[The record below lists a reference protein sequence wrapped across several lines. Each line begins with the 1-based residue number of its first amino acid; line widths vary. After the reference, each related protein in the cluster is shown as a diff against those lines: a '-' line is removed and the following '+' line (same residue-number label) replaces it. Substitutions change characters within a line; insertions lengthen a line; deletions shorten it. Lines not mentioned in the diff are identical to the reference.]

1 MKKYAHNEITL
12 MQFICILSGAQMSV
26 GLLALPQLLAQRAGT
41 DGWIGLFIV
50 WMINVAANLIVV
62 QVMKKYPDGTILDL
76 LAHYCGPWAGRTGAV
91 ILALYFFLYGYVG
104 ITRTILYIKQWLLQ
118 QTSAFKIMC
127 LLLIPTYTIA
137 LNGFRIIGR
146 YAELVFFI
154 SMWIPFAYL
163 LTLKDAQWLYLLPV
177 LKEGWLPVF
186 NAAEATLLSF
196 SGTGITLI
204 LYPFL
209 LHKRQAAVGVAIS
222 NTMSMLVFLLI
233 TLICF
238 VYFNPNEIKEYNE
251 PVVSVLKNIE
261 FKFIERIE
269 VVFISFYIFMF
280 SLSWIPTFYTFA
292 FCTSWLLNM
301 EDHRNSLRVLCFLL
315 AFGTFLIMP
324 TFNQNG
330 IMEGWLAKFAIG
342 VEYTAPVSLLMYIWF
357 RKKKIKL
364 SSEK

>member
-1 MKKYAHNEITL
+1 MKKYAYNEITL
-12 MQFICILSGAQMSV
+12 MQFICILSGAQVSV

-41 DGWIGLFIV
+41 DGWIGILIV
-50 WMINVAANLIVV
+50 WMINLAANLIVV

-76 LAHYCGPWAGRTGAV
+76 LAHYFGPWAGRIGAV
-91 ILALYFFLYGYVG
+91 ILAFYFFLYGYVG
-104 ITRTILYIKQWLLQ
+104 ITRTILYVKQWLLP
-118 QTSAFKIMC
+118 QTSAFKIMS

-137 LNGFRIIGR
+137 RNGIRIIGR

-186 NAAEATLLSF
+186 HAAGAALLSF
-196 SGTGITLI
+196 SGTGILLI

-209 LHKRQAAVGVAIS
+209 LHKQQATAGVLIS

-238 VYFNPNEIKEYNE
+238 VYFTPNEIKEYNE

-280 SLSWIPTFYTFA
+280 SLSWISTFHTFA
-292 FCTSWLLNM
+292 FCTSWLLNK
-301 EDHRNSLRVLCFLL
+301 EDHRNALRVLCLLLALVTFLL
-315 AFGTFLIMP
+315 MP

-330 IMEGWLAKFAIG
+330 IMERWLARFSIG
-342 VEYTAPVSLLMYIWF
+342 IEYIAPVSLLMYLWL
-357 RKKKIKL
+357 RKKKIKR
-364 SSEK
+364 S